1 MRETVKTDDPSLVRD
16 KDTNAIINID
26 NAGFETFMKERE
38 RILRLDE
45 VSTEVISLKQDMTQI
60 KQMLQQLL
68 NGKTNG

>member
-1 MRETVKTDDPSLVRD
+1 MKEMVKTNDPLLVRD

-26 NAGFETFMKERE
+26 NIGFETYMKERE
-38 RILRLDE
+38 RILRLDAVSVE
-45 VSTEVISLKQDMTQI
+45 VTSLKQDMTHI

>member
-1 MRETVKTDDPSLVRD
+1 MIETVKTNEPALVRD

-26 NAGFETFMKERE
+26 NTGFETFMKERE
-38 RILRLDE
+38 RILRLDQ
-45 VSTEVISLKQDMTQI
+45 VSTEVTNLKQDMTQI

>member
-1 MRETVKTDDPSLVRD
+1 MKEMVKTNDPHLVRD

-26 NAGFETFMKERE
+26 NIGFETYMKERE
-38 RILRLDE
+38 RILRLDAVSVE
-45 VSTEVISLKQDMTQI
+45 VTSLKQDMTQI

>member
-1 MRETVKTDDPSLVRD
+1 MKEMVKTNDPLLVRD

-26 NAGFETFMKERE
+26 NIGFETYMKERE
-38 RILRLDE
+38 RILRLDAVSVE
-45 VSTEVISLKQDMTQI
+45 VTSLKQDMTQI